1 MFPIDWLYTST
12 WKSRGRKF
20 QGASIYTLKNVS
32 ISVLTF
38 RLFTTKPGLL
48 LQWKRPVGKLI
59 GKDWQRNFCV
69 LNFESSTSLNIIFPC
84 HFWGS
89 IFWDAGTDSRHLN
102 YVVCLSNPRSEDPC
116 TVLVIFQNR
125 NLNSKSSWS
134 FIERMRLEW
143 NAFGCGACFFGFKS
157 AKSMSF
163 LGGNSRLKGGQSKKR
178 QPFWSNFAW
187 LEGFLM
193 RCCTVL
199 VLRSCKKS
207 WLCDFC
213 HGLQPRSRAD
223 GAAILPFCCPTG
235 LRENLLMLLILF
247 YQHVVP
253 VKFQMGLLFYQTA
266 VPMIY
271 SSPDV

>member
-1 MFPIDWLYTST
+1 M
-12 WKSRGRKF
+12 
-20 QGASIYTLKNVS
+20 
-32 ISVLTF
+32 LTF

-84 HFWGS
+84 HFWGH
-89 IFWDAGTDSRHLN
+89 IFWDAGTDLRHLN
-102 YVVCLSNPRSEDPC
+102 YVVCFSNPGSEDRC
-116 TVLVIFQNR
+116 TLPVIFRNG
-125 NLNSKSSWS
+125 NLNSKNSWS
-134 FIERMRLEW
+134 FIEKMRLEW
-143 NAFGCGACFFGFKS
+143 NSFGVDTELAFFGSKFKS

-163 LGGNSRLKGGQSKKR
+163 FLVGRNSRSKGGQSKKVNLFG
-178 QPFWSNFAW
+178 QTLPD
-187 LEGFLM
+187 LKGFFM

-213 HGLQPRSRAD
+213 HGLQPRSRVD

-253 VKFQMGLLFYQTA
+253 VKFQMSLLCFL
-266 VPMIY
+266 
-271 SSPDV
+271 SNCCSDDL